1 MRVMKL
7 ALIAF
12 AALLFG
18 SASASA
24 ITVKKRTEAPGLP
37 PQISEIVG
45 DFCAIKTWHPV
56 IRIACKPKRATSSSA
71 RCC

>member
-24 ITVKKRTEAPGLP
+24 ITVKKRTEAP
-37 PQISEIVG
+37 
-45 DFCAIKTWHPV
+45 
-56 IRIACKPKRATSSSA
+56 SA
-71 RCC
+71 YFSF